1 MSLIEQIL
9 GRALAP
15 EDLIIVIWPTVALLL
30 VVCAYFAS
38 DPTEK
43 RRKRRMDR
51 VMGKKVAGGLGPQQ
65 AISVRKKTTHSDIA
79 FFDALIRKALPR
91 PELLKF
97 RLAGAGLKISV
108 GNYLMVCL
116 ALATVVTTATIFVDI
131 IPAAAGVL
139 IGLVVGAGFPH
150 MIVGFLRSR
159 RTTKFIANFPEAIN
173 LMVRGLKSGLPI
185 SESIKAASEEI
196 ADPVGSE
203 LKIIVDQIRVGNKL
217 EDAMTETAAR
227 LGIQEFR
234 FLTVALAI
242 QSETGGNLAETLE
255 NLSDVLLK
263 RRQLK
268 LKIKALSSEAKA
280 SAYIIGS
287 LPFVM
292 TLIIHMT
299 NDKYLVSLV
308 TDIRGNIMVACGL
321 LCFAVGAFVMYKMV
335 KFEI

>member
-1 MSLIEQIL
+1 M
-9 GRALAP
+9 
-15 EDLIIVIWPTVALLL
+15 
-30 VVCAYFAS
+30 
-38 DPTEK
+38 
-43 RRKRRMDR
+43 
-51 VMGKKVAGGLGPQQ
+51 
-65 AISVRKKTTHSDIA
+65 
-79 FFDALIRKALPR
+79 
-91 PELLKF
+91 KF

-108 GNYLMVCL
+108 GGYLMVCL
-116 ALATVVTTATIFVDI
+116 GLASLVTLGTIFVDI

-150 MIVGFLRSR
+150 MMVTFLRNR

-196 ADPVGSE
+196 PDPVGCE
-203 LKIIVDQIRVGNKL
+203 LKIIVDEIRVGKKM
-217 EDAMTETAAR
+217 EDAMAETAQR

-321 LCFAVGAFVMYKMV
+321 LWLRNRRFRDVQNGEV
-335 KFEI
+335 